1 MKFSDWKNVQ
11 LQDVVSKLGDG
22 LHGTPKYDENG
33 EYFFINGN
41 NLVDGKV
48 VIKENT
54 KRVSVEEYKKYKKEL
69 NDRTILLGI
78 NGTIGNVALYEN
90 EKCVLGKS
98 ACYFNVVNSVDKQF
112 VKYVITNN
120 GFQSYIQ
127 RTANGTTIKN
137 VSLKSIRE
145 FEFPLPDLK
154 TQTKIAS
161 ILSSLDDA
169 IELNQQTNKTLEEIA
184 QTLFKEM
191 CVPKGGE
198 LPEGWKLQI
207 FENVFDA
214 DRGLSY
220 KGAGLAESDAM
231 PMHNLNSV
239 LEGGGYKTKGIKYYN
254 GDYKEKHF
262 VNAGELIIA
271 NTEQGHK
278 YMLIGYPA
286 IVPSFYGEKGIFSH
300 HIYRLRPKK
309 SCYLSPDFMYHLL
322 LQQRVREQ
330 VIGFANGTTVNM
342 LKIEGLQKPKF
353 AMPPKELAEKF
364 TAIAKANRLQIEQNI
379 VENKTLAELRDLL
392 LPKLMKG
399 EIEILN

>member
-154 TQTKIAS
+154 TQKRIAS

-184 QTLFKEM
+184 QTLFREM
-191 CVPKGGE
+191 CLPKDNELPKGWRVGKLGE
-198 LPEGWKLQI
+198 VVEIKGGTTPSTAKKEYWDGEFCWVTPKDLSNLQTNVLLDTSRKITAEGVKQIGSGILPKGTLL
-207 FENVFDA
+207 
-214 DRGLSY
+214 LSSR
-220 KGAGLAESDAM
+220 A
-231 PMHNLNSV
+231 P
-239 LEGGGYKTKGIKYYN
+239 
-254 GDYKEKHF
+254 
-262 VNAGELIIA
+262 
-271 NTEQGHK
+271 
-278 YMLIGYPA
+278 IGYLA
-286 IVPSFYGEKGIFSH
+286 IAEIPISINQGFIAINGVTVSN
-300 HIYRLRPKK
+300 L
-309 SCYLSPDFMYHLL
+309 FMLYWLKQNMQTIL
-322 LQQRVREQ
+322 NN
-330 VIGFANGTTVNM
+330 ANGSTFLEISKSVFRNIEITIPSITV
-342 LKIEGLQKPKF
+342 LKKF
-353 AMPPKELAEKF
+353 DEM
-364 TAIAKANRLQIEQNI
+364 INGIYQQILNNEQ
-379 VENKTLAELRDLL
+379 ESKTLILLRDLL

-399 EIEILN
+399 EIEINKLNFA